1 MSAIEQLEGVGLPPR
16 VRDQMEKHL
25 SRIEIT
31 ANPGALHLAQAR
43 AEGFVQ
49 GLEVA
54 GALNAGTVEA
64 LYIAVDNEASARLME
79 LEQ

>member
-16 VRDQMEKHL
+16 VRDQMERHL
-25 SRIEIT
+25 GRIAI
-31 ANPGALHLAQAR
+31 AADAGDLHLAQAR

-54 GALNAGTVEA
+54 GALNAATVEA